1 MYRLGID
8 AGSASVAIA
17 LVDKNN
23 QIVEKGYC
31 LHHGD
36 IRGAF
41 RGLLENILRRVDD
54 ASLCHVAACGV
65 NRDSVKAQSVN
76 EVTALIAGGRF
87 LAPNAHSI
95 MEIGG
100 QSSKYVTGLQDG
112 NVRFAINDTCSAGTG
127 SFFEAQAG
135 RLNIALDVFST
146 ITEKAETIPRIAGRC
161 SVFAKTDII
170 HLQQDGEKI
179 ENILLGLCYA
189 MVRNYK
195 AAVAG
200 KLPQKPPVLFAG
212 GTVYN
217 RGMIR
222 AIRDVFDL
230 GAEDLIVSEYAPYIN
245 AIGAALCAKD
255 GDAAGQPLAELWDGF
270 IRAGPHDTVSH
281 ENRGRGIYGV
291 SDCQNTGPLK
301 GP

>member
-8 AGSASVAIA
+8 AGSTSVAVA
-17 LVDKNN
+17 LVDENN
-23 QIVEKGYC
+23 RVVGKGYR

-36 IRGAF
+36 MQSALN
-41 RGLLENILRRVDD
+41 GLLEDTLRVADG
-54 ASLCHVAACGV
+54 AALCRAAVCGV
-65 NRDSVKAQSVN
+65 NRDSIKDRLTCKAGLYVN
-76 EVTALIAGGRF
+76 EITALIAGGRF
-87 LAPNAHSI
+87 VSPDAHSV

-100 QSSKYVTGLQDG
+100 QSSKYVTGLRDG
-112 NVRFAINDTCSAGTG
+112 NVRFAVNDTCSAGTG

-135 RLNIALDVFST
+135 RLNIALEAFST
-146 ITEKAETIPRIAGRC
+146 IAEKAETIPRIAGRC

-170 HLQQDGEKI
+170 HLQQEGEKI

-230 GAEDLIVSEYAPYIN
+230 GTDDLIISEYAP
-245 AIGAALCAKD
+245 
-255 GDAAGQPLAELWDGF
+255 
-270 IRAGPHDTVSH
+270 
-281 ENRGRGIYGV
+281 
-291 SDCQNTGPLK
+291 
-301 GP
+301 